1 MRKLSVLLAVVLA
14 SVSISSA
21 QDWGVGARL
30 GSGFQAVGQRYL
42 YNGNYL
48 EARLG
53 MDWIYGDIT
62 ADFSV
67 LHVWNVANM
76 DWTWEGN
83 WFFDLGAGG
92 FLGGAANYFVCGLQ
106 GMARLGYQFEDAPVS
121 LSFDWSPSFGPEIAY
136 GRLHYDTP
144 LGDGNIRGSVSSFN
158 ARGLAN
164 LGLSFVYRF

>member
-1 MRKLSVLLAVVLA
+1 MRKLTVLLAVML
-14 SVSISSA
+14 VSTVALKA

-42 YNGNYL
+42 YDGGYI

-67 LHVWNVANM
+67 LRVWRGGYMN
-76 DWTWEGN
+76 WTDEGQ

-92 FLGGAANYFVCGLQ
+92 FLGGAANYFVFGVQGL
-106 GMARLGYQFEDAPVS
+106 ARLGYEFEDAPIA
-121 LSFDWSPSFGPEIAY
+121 LAFDWSPAFGPEIVY
-136 GRLHYDTP
+136 VRQSLPGS
-144 LGDGNIRGSVSSFN
+144 NNVRGSASRFN
-158 ARGLAN
+158 ARGIAN
-164 LGLSFVYRF
+164 LGLSCIYRF